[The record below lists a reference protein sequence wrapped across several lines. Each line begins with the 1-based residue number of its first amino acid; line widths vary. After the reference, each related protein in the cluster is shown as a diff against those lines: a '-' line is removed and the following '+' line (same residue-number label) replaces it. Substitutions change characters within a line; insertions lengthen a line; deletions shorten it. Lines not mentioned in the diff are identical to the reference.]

1 MLAEARDRWTELER
15 PLEAARC
22 GLLAGARLRDEDPGE
37 ARRLLDEASPE
48 CERLGVAHLAE
59 RARAAAGA

>member
-1 MLAEARDRWTELER
+1 MER

-22 GLLAGARLRDEDPGE
+22 GLIAGARLGEHDPARAGE
-37 ARRLLDEASPE
+37 FLEAAAVE

-59 RARAAAGA
+59 RARR